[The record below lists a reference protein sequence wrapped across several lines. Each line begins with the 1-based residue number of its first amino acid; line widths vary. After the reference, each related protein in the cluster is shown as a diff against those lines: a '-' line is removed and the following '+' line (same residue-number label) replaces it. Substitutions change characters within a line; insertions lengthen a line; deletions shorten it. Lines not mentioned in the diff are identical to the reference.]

1 MGSVEVL
8 TLSFVLP
15 DKIVSLTA
23 SFDEQLR
30 LLLDPN
36 YQTAA
41 ATTTLTTMTTSTAAA
56 SRSDDS
62 QQFPDLNRLADLK
75 RNRAKEPLN
84 RLAIHRDPSTA
95 DDVTGPRY

>member
-41 ATTTLTTMTTSTAAA
+41 ATTTLTTSTAAA

-84 RLAIHRDPSTA
+84 RLAIHGDPSTA